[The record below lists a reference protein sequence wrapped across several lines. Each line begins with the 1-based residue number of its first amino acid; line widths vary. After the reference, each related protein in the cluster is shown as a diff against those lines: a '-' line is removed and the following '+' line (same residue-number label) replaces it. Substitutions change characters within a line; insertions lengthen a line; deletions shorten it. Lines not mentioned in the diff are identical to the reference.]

1 MKTQRTK
8 NIEFGM
14 LVTFVLLI
22 LSLWLKNDWYRYAVV
37 TLAVALLIP
46 VLYTPFTRLWFGFA
60 KILEQVTSKVVL
72 FLIFFTVITPVGV
85 FRRIAGKDTLRLKRF
100 RKDKT
105 SVFEEKK
112 KLYTQKDLEKQF

>member
-60 KILEQVTSKVVL
+60 KLLEQVMSKVVL
-72 FLIFFTVITPVGV
+72 FLIFFTVITPVGI

-112 KLYTQKDLEKQF
+112 QLYTQKDLEKQF

>member
-1 MKTQRTK
+1 MKTPRTK

-22 LSLWLKNDWYRYAVV
+22 LSLWLKNDWYKFAVV

-46 VLYTPFTRLWFGFA
+46 ALYTPFTRLWFGFA
-60 KILEQVTSKVVL
+60 KLLEQATSKVVL

-85 FRRIAGKDTLRLKRF
+85 FRRIAGKDSLRLKRF
-100 RKDKT
+100 HKDKT

-112 KLYTQKDLEKQF
+112 HLYTQKDLKKQF